1 MNCFKKLQKPT
12 TAPCL
17 QPCKALRGSP
27 FLIFQDIYTWSGEFR
42 NTYLAR
48 GTCAFAAPEF
58 IIERLGRLSDRIQ
71 CGDYFRGMD
80 KTALAS
86 KLGQVLVELNNIHP
100 FREGNGRTQ
109 RVFLSQLALQAGFE
123 LSFVHMTEV
132 RMRNASI
139 AGHRGD
145 ARKMVLYI
153 ADGLER
159 CV

>member
-1 MNCFKKLQKPT
+1 M
-12 TAPCL
+12 
-17 QPCKALRGSP
+17 
-27 FLIFQDIYTWSGEFR
+27 
-42 NTYLAR
+42 
-48 GTCAFAAPEF
+48 
-58 IIERLGRLSDRIQ
+58 
-71 CGDYFRGMD
+71 
-80 KTALAS
+80 AS

-132 RMRNASI
+132 QMRNASI

-159 CV
+159 CVERFRRVV